1 MDLRPSSRHR
11 SGPAPARTGT
21 VLTADGER
29 ISVAYDAGPAGA
41 DRPAPCS
48 SCRTASPAG
57 GGGRTTGA
65 SPRRSRATAAVVSY
79 DSRGHG
85 RSSGVTTLGDAEV
98 LDLDA
103 AIGWARWLGAVD
115 VVTVGFS
122 MGGSIV
128 LRQAALC
135 SPGGR
140 EAPRAVVSVSAA
152 GFWFYRGTPPMRL
165 LHRAVETAGGRGV
178 LRLGFGT
185 RVTPQAWEEP
195 YPLSPSESAAMIPPL
210 PLLIVH
216 GEQDTY
222 FPVEHARSMRD
233 AAAAGARERGVAD
246 RTDDWVVE
254 GFAHAESGA
263 TDELV
268 ERIGRWAREVLAVA
282 AGVDA

>member
-11 SGPAPARTGT
+11 SGPAPVRTGT

-29 ISVAYDAGPAGA
+29 ISVAHDAGPAG
-41 DRPAPCS
+41 DRPGTVFVVS
-48 SCRTASPAG
+48 HGFTG
-57 GGGRTTGA
+57 GW
-65 SPRRSRATAAVVSY
+65 RRPDNRRIAAALAHHGDVVSY

-85 RSSGVTTLGDAEV
+85 SSSGVTTLGDAEV

-140 EAPRAVVSVSAA
+140 EAPQAVVSVSAA

-165 LHRAVETAGGRGV
+165 LHRAVETTGGRGV

-222 FPVEHARSMRD
+222 FPVEHARSLRD
-233 AAAAGARERGVAD
+233 AAAAGARGRDVAD

-263 TDELV
+263 TEELV
-268 ERIGRWAREVLAVA
+268 ERIGRWAREALAVA
-282 AGVDA
+282 AGADA